1 MFVIKYWYKK
11 IKVTIKHWSLGTIVH
26 ILTRR
31 FQRHKDVVS
40 IFISDDLKKN
50 VSKTSLNFLVSIILP
65 RHQRRGVT
73 FFFVLEFFFLC
84 CCYCCWFNTLFSI
97 RELEIYWRCWLV
109 FVAIFIAFLPVSR
122 WRWRSYYLWVLWHL
136 YILYGN
142 FMKIQFW
149 KLKACIKFR

>member
-1 MFVIKYWYKK
+1 MISRYDSAYFDEEIW
-11 IKVTIKHWSLGTIVH
+11 TAQ
-26 ILTRR
+26 RR
-31 FQRHKDVVS
+31 CFH
-40 IFISDDLKKN
+40 FYFGWFGKN
-50 VSKTSLNFLVSIILP
+50 VSKTSLNFLDSIILP

-84 CCYCCWFNTLFSI
+84 CCYCCWFNTLFSF
-97 RELEIYWRCWLV
+97 RELKIYWRCWLV

-142 FMKIQFW
+142 FMKIRFRNS
-149 KLKACIKFR
+149 KLCIEFKFAVYCSYIGI